1 MTPNKIEKRQKANLQ
16 NCSCSK
22 NIQLLVISK
31 GTRSCCSHV
40 KLRSTHPHLIQCIR
54 NSANECSWFTRGLI
68 TESQLLIFGCLQ
80 ACNLCYKFIPPRK
93 KKKQGEGRMR
103 QEDGTNTSSCNR
115 LIGPLWATSRYK
127 IKTNRASHCALSG
140 LNLPWVYQLVPCLLP
155 SSPFLKDLIMDLSE
169 GSQASFYLKR
179 IRYFA
184 SKLETLLEVG
194 NQYDLLM
201 EFGCD

>member
-1 MTPNKIEKRQKANLQ
+1 MFLVHKGFDHRQLVVDLRMPAGLQ
-16 NCSCSK
+16 SVR
-22 NIQLLVISK
+22 QVY
-31 GTRSCCSHV
+31 
-40 KLRSTHPHLIQCIR
+40 P
-54 NSANECSWFTRGLI
+54 
-68 TESQLLIFGCLQ
+68 SQE
-80 ACNLCYKFIPPRK
+80 

-194 NQYDLLM
+194 N
-201 EFGCD
+201 